1 MKSLGRIEK
10 MAKPYHKVGKSSEG
24 PPGKWSVNYENMRM
38 EKWDLKQITEKS
50 EKTVT
55 PPP

>member
-1 MKSLGRIEK
+1 